1 MVEPEATGRR
11 LDGAIAIGTKLGV
24 LACGPVAGIFR
35 VRSGSLHVNDG
46 KYVDAV
52 VLIVLAIIVVEVLGE
67 VARTPTVE
75 KSAKSI
81 GAERVMLAS
90 GQVSALV
97 NAYLRVRQHRCR
109 TALHYYGDREC
120 DKTDDDLGLPG
131 QNNDLIGF
139 SGKPS
144 ENSLNMNVRHGL
156 RWCFGC

>member
-67 VARTPTVE
+67 QHRAIVMLRRWRWLGVTVDPLDRAAGRRRRSGANADGGE
-75 KSAKSI
+75 ISEVDV

-97 NAYLRVRQHRCR
+97 GASRTKTGVGQLDAAVVDHLRCG
-109 TALHYYGDREC
+109 GDA
-120 DKTDDDLGLPG
+120 
-131 QNNDLIGF
+131 
-139 SGKPS
+139 
-144 ENSLNMNVRHGL
+144 V
-156 RWCFGC
+156 